1 MPQEHLPVFKIQDF
15 NAQAQ
20 QERYVYVSSFAAH
33 LKEHLFIQAP
43 HKHNFYILLYI
54 TQGSGTHTIDFR
66 EYEVTA
72 DSMFVMMPGQ
82 VHSWELTDDTDG
94 FVIFFTPA
102 FYLQAFPDKRPYDF
116 PFFNALLQQPLFSVP
131 AAAKAGLLQTFQT
144 LQAEYAAEY
153 FKRHEMLGYYLGVL
167 LIQLSRIYQAQERHA
182 TVPSGELSVLQHL
195 EQLIELH
202 FREHPP
208 VTFYAERLHVTA
220 KQLKEICKR
229 SLGKTTTQLIQER
242 MVLEAQRLLV
252 HSELTSSQIAAALGY
267 SDTSYFF
274 RFFKK
279 HTGSTPE
286 QFRDLTRQAK

>member
-33 LKEHLFIQAP
+33 LKEHLFIREP
-43 HKHNFYILLYI
+43 YKHNFYILLYI

-72 DSMFVMMPGQ
+72 DSVFVMMPGQ
-82 VHSWELTDDTDG
+82 VHSWELADDTDG
-94 FVIFFTPA
+94 FVMFFTPA
-102 FYLQAFPDKRPYDF
+102 FYVQAFPDRRPYDF
-116 PFFNALLQQPLFSVP
+116 SFFNALLQQPLLSVP
-131 AAAKAGLLQTFQT
+131 PAANAGLLQTFQT
-144 LQAEYAAEY
+144 LQVEYAAED
-153 FKRHEMLGYYLGVL
+153 FKRHEMLGCYLGVL
-167 LIQLSRIYQAQERHA
+167 LIQLSRIYQVQAQHVA
-182 TVPSGELSVLQHL
+182 VPGGELSLLQRL
-195 EQLIELH
+195 EQLIEQH
-202 FREHPP
+202 FREHLP

-242 MVLEAQRLLV
+242 TVLEAQRLLV
-252 HSELTSSQIAAALGY
+252 HSGLTSSQIAASLGY
-267 SDTSYFF
+267 LDTSYFF

-286 QFRDLTRQAK
+286 QFRDSTHQAN